1 MAITPY
7 ALQVQ
12 TAQLPDIGNM
22 LLRRQQMQAAQQQQQ
37 VNALALE
44 DAMTKRQ
51 DAQALRNAL
60 AQYNPENP
68 QSVNALMRVPGGAD
82 IADSM
87 MKRKQEQQRYEM
99 ESRAKTME
107 LLPKAIQNIPDTLE
121 GYSYFYNGATQE
133 SSWLKPYLPAPSDFK
148 PGAGGTKEQILVPF
162 KERYARETAEGQ
174 TEGRV
179 RAAEIAAQGR
189 VDAAAAKANQPQRPF
204 QIGPNLVSPTGEVIY
219 QGTEEGPSD
228 WQKVTDE
235 KGQVLFYSP
244 STNQV
249 RTSPGV
255 ELDKGVT
262 PTAAQQ
268 EKQQAKEAAL
278 SGISDILNRASK
290 AFDVLEKE
298 NAIVDPSKSVGENI
312 AASVVSSPIGRQVGQ
327 VVGSKAQQARNEL
340 SRLGPLFVT
349 QLKNATGLSASQLNS
364 NVELQLFLKTIEG
377 DDLVT
382 ARKQIELLK
391 NMFAKGQA
399 PKNLK
404 EVTQKFNKMN
414 REAGI
419 KDDAEPSDAG
429 PPPGVD
435 AEDWQ
440 FMTPEQKA
448 LWETEE

>member
-1 MAITPY
+1 MAINP
-7 ALQVQ
+7 AIAMSFQAPKFEDPMNRLVQ
-12 TAQLPDIGNM
+12 MEQMKAY
-22 LLRRQQMQAAQQQQQ
+22 QQ
-37 VNALALE
+37 NALA
-44 DAMTKRQ
+44 
-51 DAQALRNAL
+51 
-60 AQYNPENP
+60 
-68 QSVNALMRVPGGAD
+68 
-82 IADSM
+82 
-87 MKRKQEQQRYEM
+87 KQMEM
-99 ESRAKTME
+99 ESAKEAMAQQKGLRNYLSGLSPNEMPSLGEMAQYGDKGLSMFNALSEAQEKQREAAANIYKEVYLPMLSSAKTAKDVYNWRQAVKSDPRVAPVVTKE
-107 LLPKAIQNIPDTLE
+107 ADYGLPKTDEEVPAYLE
-121 GYSYFYNGATQE
+121 QHFVPYS
-133 SSWLKPYLPAPSDFK
+133 
-148 PGAGGTKEQILVPF
+148 
-162 KERYARETAEGQ
+162 ERYKQAAMDKRAQAKIDAE
-174 TEGRV
+174 
-179 RAAEIAAQGR
+179 
-189 VDAAAAKANQPQRPF
+189 ANQPQRPF

-448 LWETEE
+448 LFQTEE